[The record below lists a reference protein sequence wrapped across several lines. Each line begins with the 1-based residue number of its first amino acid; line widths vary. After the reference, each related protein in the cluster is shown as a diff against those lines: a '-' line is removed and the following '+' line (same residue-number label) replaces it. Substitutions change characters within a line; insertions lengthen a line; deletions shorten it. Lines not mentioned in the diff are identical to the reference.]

1 MCTGWPAGA
10 RSKKT
15 ASNSAGNDGNAQ
27 EREASME
34 FKGDGL
40 GSTGGSDANQAADAA
55 DTEASLQEPA
65 DSSSDDELV
74 NM

>member
-1 MCTGWPAGA
+1 
-10 RSKKT
+10 
-15 ASNSAGNDGNAQ
+15 
-27 EREASME
+27 ME